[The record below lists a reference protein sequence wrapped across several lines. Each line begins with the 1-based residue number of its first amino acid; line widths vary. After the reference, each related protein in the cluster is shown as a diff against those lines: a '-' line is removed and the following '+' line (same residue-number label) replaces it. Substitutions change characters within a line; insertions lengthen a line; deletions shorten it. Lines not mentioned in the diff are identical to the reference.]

1 MASRQRKG
9 KQVTHAF
16 TVKWIWAWAIMHG
29 HKTAEYRNSPPEVL
43 KGRCAVHLSRTYDR
57 DDFDADRE
65 YVRTKWE
72 DGEAIEREMPSYE
85 KLSAYA
91 GKIVGTVD
99 FDASDGVGTRW
110 ELAKPKWLRR
120 FIAVRG
126 HLGLWELSPDVAAEI
141 KRQMSDD

>member
-1 MASRQRKG
+1 
-9 KQVTHAF
+9 
-16 TVKWIWAWAIMHG
+16 
-29 HKTAEYRNSPPEVL
+29 
-43 KGRCAVHLSRTYDR
+43 
-57 DDFDADRE
+57 
-65 YVRTKWE
+65 
-72 DGEAIEREMPSYE
+72 MPSYE

-126 HLGLWELSPDVAAEI
+126 HLGLWELPPDAAAEI